1 MPEKHSLPD
10 EIARLGA
17 LEQQIIDR
25 FVHRERARAAPS
37 ASEASFGDRLA
48 DRVASFGGS
57 WRFIF
62 IAVALIM
69 VWMMINQRMAKA
81 FDPYPFIFLNLVLSC
96 LAALQAPVIMMS
108 QNRQAA
114 RDREQATQ
122 DFEVNTRAELEI
134 VALHAKLDEI
144 RNQKW
149 IDLMQAQEKQIDLLT
164 KLTSTGDRSA

>member
-1 MPEKHSLPD
+1 MQERHSLPD

-25 FVHRERARAAPS
+25 FVHRERARPAPS
-37 ASEASFGDRLA
+37 AAQPSFGDRVA
-48 DRVASFGGS
+48 DRVTSLGGS

-62 IAVALIM
+62 IAVGLIII
-69 VWMMINQRMAKA
+69 WMMINQRMAKA
-81 FDPYPFIFLNLVLSC
+81 FDPYPFILLNLVLSC

-108 QNRQAA
+108 QNRQVA

-149 IDLMQAQEKQIDLLT
+149 VDLMQAQEKQIDLLM
-164 KLTSTGDRSA
+164 KLTPTKDRSA